1 MSLYANNEAAVH
13 QAQHGDLEAFEWLIR
28 SHASAVVS
36 FLHRFMPNPDDA
48 EDIAQETFVKAFCC
62 LSRYNPSQGQFR
74 NWLFQIAANTS
85 LDELK
90 RRKREAAKMAAARLE
105 GNEAIDAWSSE
116 TESESVAVIRTALQ
130 SIPAPQRQVVLL
142 SYYHDLTW
150 QEIANTLG
158 IPLGTVKSRMHGALT
173 RLRGLLVTEKD
184 GEIR

>member
-1 MSLYANNEAAVH
+1 
-13 QAQHGDLEAFEWLIR
+13 
-28 SHASAVVS
+28 
-36 FLHRFMPNPDDA
+36 
-48 EDIAQETFVKAFCC
+48 
-62 LSRYNPSQGQFR
+62 
-74 NWLFQIAANTS
+74 
-85 LDELK
+85 
-90 RRKREAAKMAAARLE
+90 MAAARLE
-105 GNEAIDAWSSE
+105 GNEATDAWSLE
-116 TESESVAVIRTALQ
+116 TESESVAVVRTALQ